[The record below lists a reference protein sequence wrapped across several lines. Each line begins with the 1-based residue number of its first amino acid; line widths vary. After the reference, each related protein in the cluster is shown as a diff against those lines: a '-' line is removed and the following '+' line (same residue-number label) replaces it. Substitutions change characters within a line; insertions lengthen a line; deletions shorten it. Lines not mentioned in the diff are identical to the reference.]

1 MTVEDLHDIPDR
13 TVIETRVC
21 VVGAGPAG
29 ISIALQMLDAGIE
42 TVLVESG
49 GHEPDPDIDDLSEI
63 VSTGLSRAPQDVT
76 RARGF
81 GGTSSLWTG
90 RCGVFDEMDLAA
102 RQWVPLSGWPV
113 SSDELRPHLD
123 HAGALLGLG
132 PGRFRGAA
140 ADELAGDPGRPW
152 DQQLLQP
159 LVYQFSL
166 HDPAAA
172 DAVRSSA
179 ERGPEDAAHI
189 GALQHAGAPRPVH
202 FGEAHLA
209 TFRAAQGL
217 RVLTRGSVT
226 EVTTDDEGDQ
236 VTGVEVGGLDGR
248 RVRITAGHV
257 VLCCGGVDNAR
268 LLLASRSSRPEGVGN
283 RCDNVGRFLSDHPLA
298 VIASYEGSG
307 DTALRRRMGLRWIDH
322 GGARHVYAI
331 GARLSPELQRREGL
345 LNASIHVVEYGE
357 RDAAAAELRA
367 AVQRLSTD
375 PRDRDAV
382 RAAARIGLRPD
393 KLAGAA
399 YDRYV
404 RHRPSLIPAD
414 RVDFCCV
421 VEQVP
426 DAASRI
432 TLADTVDGFGMPRA
446 EVHWRAHDDEFR
458 TLVRAAEL
466 FDREVRRLGYAPPTS
481 VPWQDLGA
489 DAWRESIH
497 DMAHPMGSTR
507 MSIEPRDGVVDP
519 QCRVHGVRGLFVAG
533 GSVFP
538 TSGYMNPTLMIVAL
552 ALRTAAHIRSEL
564 GASPARVT
572 STGATSAGATRTA
585 GPTTAGTTTTGTS
598 SSTSPSRRL
607 RVGLVGAGPRMT
619 SFHLPVLRALTE
631 RFEVVGAVGGPTR
644 ALDEVEAATGETA
657 FADAASLVAERSP
670 ELLLAAVAPGAVDA
684 VVPSLVELGVPLLV
698 ETPFCWDASS
708 GRSTLARIEENGLL
722 VGVCEQTPFM
732 PTERLRQL
740 AVERGYVGAIHLA
753 DNDGYLYDYHAL
765 AALRTH
771 LVGERAAVAALSAES
786 PLDRGATTGRST
798 VVYGDGAVLRH
809 RSGDG
814 RPDGA
819 SVGTLLEG
827 TSGAFRGDTLE
838 LPSTTGAPWTS
849 TIERIEVDGRLSE
862 LRLAV
867 PDGELTWRN
876 PYAPYAL
883 DDERVAIATVVDG
896 MRSAVLHGTDPLYT
910 PGRALFDMELLV
922 AFRSALR
929 SGDAIPLPLRP
940 RREQLRQVS
949 PKMVAGRATQVT
961 SQVAARLQ
969 RS

>member
-1 MTVEDLHDIPDR
+1 MSVEDLHDIPDR
-13 TVIETRVC
+13 TVIDTRVC

-49 GHEPDPDIDDLSEI
+49 GHEPDPDVDDLSEI

-102 RQWVPLSGWPV
+102 RPWVPLSGWPV

-140 ADELAGDPGRPW
+140 SDELAGDPTRPW

-172 DAVRSSA
+172 EAVRSSA
-179 ERGPEDAAHI
+179 EQGPDDAAHI

-202 FGEAHLA
+202 FGEAHLG
-209 TFRAAQGL
+209 TLRAARTL
-217 RVLTRGSVT
+217 RVLTHGSVT
-226 EVTTDDEGDQ
+226 EIITTDDGDQ

-257 VLCCGGVDNAR
+257 VLCCGGIDNAR
-268 LLLASRSSRPEGVGN
+268 LLLASRASRPEGVGN
-283 RCDNVGRFLSDHPLA
+283 HCDNVGRYLSDHPLA
-298 VIASYEGSG
+298 VIASYEGTG
-307 DTALRRRMGLRWIDH
+307 DAALRRRMGLRWIDH

-367 AVQRLSTD
+367 AVHRLSRD
-375 PRDRDAV
+375 PRDLDAV
-382 RAAARIGLRPD
+382 RAAARLGLRPD

-426 DAASRI
+426 DAISRI
-432 TLADTVDGFGMPRA
+432 TLAETLDGFGMPRA

-466 FDREVRRLGYAPPTS
+466 FDLEVRRLGYTAPTP
-481 VPWQDLGA
+481 VPWHDFGVE
-489 DAWRESIH
+489 AWRASIH

-519 QCRVHGVRGLFVAG
+519 QCQVHGVRGLFVAG

-552 ALRTAAHIRSEL
+552 ALRTAAHIRSQL
-564 GASPARVT
+564 GAPPDSVVSAART
-572 STGATSAGATRTA
+572 STAATMTAATMTTATS
-585 GPTTAGTTTTGTS
+585 PN
-598 SSTSPSRRL
+598 RRL

-619 SFHLPVLRALTE
+619 SFHLPVLRALQD

-670 ELLLAAVAPGAVDA
+670 ELLVAAVAPGAVDA
-684 VVPSLVELGVPLLV
+684 VVPSLVELGVPLLL
-698 ETPFCWDASS
+698 ETPFCWDASV
-708 GRSTLARIEENGLL
+708 GRSTLERIEETGLL

-732 PTERLRQL
+732 PTERLREL

-771 LVGERAAVAALSAES
+771 LVGERRPHVALSAES

-838 LPSTTGAPWTS
+838 LPSETGAPWTS

-876 PYAPYAL
+876 PYARHAL
-883 DDERVAIATVVDG
+883 DDERVAIATVLDG

-910 PGRALFDMELLV
+910 PGRALVDMELLV

-929 SGDAIPLPLRP
+929 SGAAVPLPLRP

-949 PKMVAGRATQVT
+949 PKMVAERAT
-961 SQVAARLQ
+961 QVAARLQ
-969 RS
+969 RN